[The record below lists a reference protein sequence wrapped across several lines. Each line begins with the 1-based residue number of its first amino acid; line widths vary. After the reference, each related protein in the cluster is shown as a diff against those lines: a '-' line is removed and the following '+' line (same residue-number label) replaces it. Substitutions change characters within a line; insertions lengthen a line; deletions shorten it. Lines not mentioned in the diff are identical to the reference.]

1 MTYIGERLKDL
12 RIKNK
17 LSQNDLALSLG
28 IKRHT
33 ISAYETDSITPPID
47 KLILISKYFNVSIDY
62 LLCKDVTN
70 TMLYNIPLYGSIPAG
85 VPNWCEQCLEGYL
98 PIDPNLMNIANP
110 EECFFLR
117 VNGDSMN
124 KTIPNGSFALIR
136 KQDSVENGDIAAVLV
151 DNDEATLKKFNQTEN
166 IVVLNP
172 DSTLETYKPI
182 IVDIKK
188 TNIKILGKYIG
199 KFEIQ

>member
-1 MTYIGERLKDL
+1 MNRIKEL
-12 RIKNK
+12 RIKK
-17 LSQNDLALSLG
+17 DLTQDDVAKAIDVTARAIGL
-28 IKRHT
+28 
-33 ISAYETDSITPPID
+33 YETNMRDIPLSKVI
-47 KLILISKYFNVSIDY
+47 KLAEYFNVSIDY

-85 VPNWCEQCLEGYL
+85 IPNWCEQCLEGYL

-117 VNGDSMN
+117 VNGESMN

-136 KQDSVENGDIAAVLV
+136 KQDSVENGDIAAILV
-151 DNDEATLKKFNQTEN
+151 DNDEATLKKFNQSDD

-172 DSTLETYKPI
+172 DSTIETYKPI
-182 IVDIKK
+182 VIDIKK

>member
-1 MTYIGERLKDL
+1 MNRIKEL
-12 RIKNK
+12 RIKK
-17 LSQNDLALSLG
+17 DLTQDDVAKAIDVTARAIGL
-28 IKRHT
+28 
-33 ISAYETDSITPPID
+33 YETNMRDIPLSKVI
-47 KLILISKYFNVSIDY
+47 KLAEYFNVSIDY

-85 VPNWCEQCLEGYL
+85 IPNWCEQCLEGYL

-117 VNGDSMN
+117 INGESMN

-136 KQDSVENGDIAAVLV
+136 KQDSVENGDIAAILV
-151 DNDEATLKKFNQTEN
+151 DNDEATLKKFNQSN
-166 IVVLNP
+166 DIVVLNP
-172 DSTLETYKPI
+172 DSTIETYKPI
-182 IVDIKK
+182 VIDIKK

>member
-1 MTYIGERLKDL
+1 MNRIKEL
-12 RIKNK
+12 RIKK
-17 LSQNDLALSLG
+17 DLTQDDVAKAIDVTARAIGL
-28 IKRHT
+28 
-33 ISAYETDSITPPID
+33 YETNMRDIPLSKVI
-47 KLILISKYFNVSIDY
+47 KLAEYFNVSIDY

-85 VPNWCEQCLEGYL
+85 IPNWCEQCLEGYL

-117 VNGDSMN
+117 INGESMN

-136 KQDSVENGDIAAVLV
+136 KQDSVENGDIAAILV
-151 DNDEATLKKFNQTEN
+151 DNDEATLKKFNQSDD

-172 DSTLETYKPI
+172 DSTIETYKPI
-182 IVDIKK
+182 VIDIKK